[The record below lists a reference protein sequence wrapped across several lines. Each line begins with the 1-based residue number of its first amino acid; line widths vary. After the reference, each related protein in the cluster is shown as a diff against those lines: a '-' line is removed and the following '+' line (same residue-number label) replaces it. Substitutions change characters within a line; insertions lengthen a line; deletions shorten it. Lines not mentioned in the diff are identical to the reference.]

1 MELIGKKI
9 RTLRKNKNMTQ
20 EQLAEVLSVSSQAV
34 SKWENNISVPDIGL
48 LPVIA
53 RYFGIT
59 MDEFFNYRL
68 DALNYKERFIRF
80 MADNG
85 VLKFGE
91 YKLQSGRISPY
102 FINTGNYKSGAQIAK
117 LGEFYAECIRE
128 NNVQM
133 NVLFANTWNEIP
145 LMIATEMILYSKYG
159 IDISYCINREECPS
173 KDIVIGKKLSER
185 DEITVVKDTLTSGN
199 TLRATLQELRNIVK
213 TDALSVIVS
222 VDRMEV
228 GNHSSESARHEI
240 EKQFGVKIFSIVTL
254 EDIIH
259 AMEHDVIGGIEYLD
273 AMKLYREEYGGC

>member
-1 MELIGKKI
+1 MEMIGRKI
-9 RTLRKNKNMTQ
+9 RALRKNKNMTQ

-80 MADNG
+80 MVDNG

-91 YKLQSGRISPY
+91 FRLQSGRLSPY
-102 FINTGNYKSGAQIAK
+102 FIHTGNYRSGAQISK

-128 NNVQM
+128 NNVQT

-145 LMIATEMILYSKYG
+145 LMIAANMILYSKYG
-159 IDISYCINREECPS
+159 IDIDYCINKEES
-173 KDIVIGKKLSER
+173 LRKGVVIGKRPAAR
-185 DEITVVKDTLTSGN
+185 DQMTVVKDTLTSGN
-199 TLRATLQELRNIVK
+199 TLRATLQELRNTVNMD
-213 TDALSVIVS
+213 TLHVIVS
-222 VDRMEV
+222 VDRMEI
-228 GNHSSESARHEI
+228 GKHKTETARHQI
-240 EKQFGVKIFSIVTL
+240 EKEFGVKIFSIVTL
-254 EDIIH
+254 WDIIR
-259 AMEHDVIGGIEYLD
+259 AMEDGVIGGAEYLD
-273 AMKLYREEYGGC
+273 AMKRYREEYGGC